1 MRIISWNVNGFRSCV
16 RKGALNDLIQ
26 EHDPDLLF
34 IQELKCTEY
43 EFLRVLGEY
52 SHYIS
57 DNYLCYVDGS
67 KIPGRYGVALIAKKS
82 VALDTEGNSLIQ
94 WYDAE
99 DIDPVFNGQ
108 RQSRL
113 QAFVVDGIL
122 MLNTYSVRVT
132 PEMEGL
138 NNSQYYNNHILKL
151 LSMWKELGNTQ
162 ALVIGDINIT
172 QDALDQHEYKL
183 TVPLIKMTPTQRDN
197 YTALFNHPDLY
208 DSFRELYPNRIK
220 FSYWSYRTNG
230 RGTGKGY
237 RLDYAFV
244 TNDLLQRVITSDV
257 LTFVM
262 GSDHAPIILEIYE
275 EAKHGR

>member
-1 MRIISWNVNGFRSCV
+1 MRIISWNVNGFRSCM
-16 RKGALNDLIQ
+16 RKGAINDLI
-26 EHDPDLLF
+26 EEYDPDLLF

-43 EFLRVLGEY
+43 EFLRVIGEY

-57 DNYLCYVDGS
+57 DNYICYVDGS
-67 KIPGRYGVALIAKKS
+67 KIPGRYGVALIAKKT
-82 VALDTEGNSLIQ
+82 VAIDELGNSLIQ
-94 WYDAE
+94 WYNAE
-99 DIDPVFNGQ
+99 DIDPKFNGE

-113 QAFVVDGIL
+113 QAFVIDGVL

-132 PEMEGL
+132 PEMIGL
-138 NNSQYYNNHILKL
+138 NHNADYNKHIIKL
-151 LSMWKELGNTQ
+151 LEMWRDLGNRE

-172 QDALDQHEYKL
+172 KDPLDQHEYKMTIPML
-183 TVPLIKMTPTQRDN
+183 KMSTTQRDN
-197 YTALFNHPDLY
+197 YTALFNNEYLY

-237 RLDYAFV
+237 RLDYALV
-244 TNDLLQRVITSDV
+244 TSDLLQRVITSDV

-262 GSDHAPIILEIYE
+262 GSDHAPIILELYE

>member
-1 MRIISWNVNGFRSCV
+1 MKIISWNVNGFRSCV
-16 RKGALNDLIQ
+16 RKGALNDLI
-26 EHDPDLLF
+26 EEYDPDLLF

-43 EFLRVLGEY
+43 EFLNVLGEY

-67 KIPGRYGVALIAKKS
+67 KIPGRYGVALIAKKT
-82 VALDTEGNSLIQ
+82 VALDQEGNNLIQ
-94 WYDAE
+94 WYDVE
-99 DIDPVFNGQ
+99 EIDPPYNGK

-113 QAFVVDGIL
+113 QAFVINGIL

-132 PEMEGL
+132 PEMQGL
-138 NNSQYYNNHILKL
+138 NHNEHYNNHILSL
-151 LSMWKELGNTQ
+151 LEMWKDLGNTE
-162 ALVIGDINIT
+162 ALVIGDINIA
-172 QDALDQHEYKL
+172 QHPLDQHEFKL
-183 TVPLIKMTPTQRDN
+183 TIPLIKMTPKQREN
-197 YTALFNHPDLY
+197 YTALFNHPDLC
-208 DSFRELYPNRIK
+208 DSFRELYPKRIK

-244 TNDLLQRVITSDV
+244 TKELMKKVIMSDI

-262 GSDHAPIILEIYE
+262 GSDHAPIILELYE